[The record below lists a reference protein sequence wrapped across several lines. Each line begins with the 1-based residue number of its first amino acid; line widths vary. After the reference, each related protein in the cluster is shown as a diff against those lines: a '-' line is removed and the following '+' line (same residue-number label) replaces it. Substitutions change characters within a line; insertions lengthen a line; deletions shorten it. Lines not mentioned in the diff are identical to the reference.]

1 MIHVGYPAGKAG
13 QIQVVDGL
21 LSDTAAA
28 FLSRV
33 QVHWSESFQGNT
45 LGGFTPAVKLSK
57 DLYYGAN
64 TGLVWTEED
73 DAIEREICNALTSA
87 IAIYRQTYNHLD
99 SWVNIEDSGFQVQRY
114 EKNRGFYRVHVDSFP
129 IPNSSI
135 SDRVLAAIIYFN
147 DVTYGGETNFPLHE
161 VKVAPKA
168 GRICL
173 FPATFT
179 HPHESCVPITSD
191 KWIISTFILNRDS
204 QPSVPHEHHDHTH
217 DDHTHEPPPLIMG
230 PMPEPLDFDE
240 VIAAI

>member
-1 MIHVGYPAGKAG
+1 MINVGYPANKVG

-21 LSDTAAA
+21 LTNDVVTR
-28 FLSRV
+28 FLNRA
-33 QVHWSESFQGNT
+33 QVHWSESFMGNT
-45 LGGFTPAVKLSK
+45 LGGFNPAVKLSH
-57 DLYYGAN
+57 DLHYGPN

-73 DAIEREICNALTSA
+73 DAIEKEICNALTSA
-87 IAIYRQTYNHLD
+87 IAIYRQTYHHLNN
-99 SWVNIEDSGFQVQRY
+99 WVGITDSGFQVQRY
-114 EKNRGFYRVHVDSFP
+114 QKNQGFYRVHMDSFP
-129 IPNSSI
+129 KPNSSV

-147 DVTYGGETNFPLHE
+147 DVEYGGETNFPLHE
-161 VKVAPKA
+161 VKVAPRA

-191 KWIISTFILNRDS
+191 KWIISTFILNDEGAEPE
-204 QPSVPHEHHDHTH
+204 QHHADH
-217 DDHTHEPPPLIMG
+217 DHTHEPPPLIMG